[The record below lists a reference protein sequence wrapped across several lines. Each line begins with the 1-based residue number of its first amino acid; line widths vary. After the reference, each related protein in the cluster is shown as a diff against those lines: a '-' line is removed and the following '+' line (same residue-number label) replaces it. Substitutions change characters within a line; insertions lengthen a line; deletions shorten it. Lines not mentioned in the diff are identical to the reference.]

1 MKENTKEQIKN
12 RMIKKAASL
21 WGVAA
26 NEIEMSFDP
35 IVALLIAACA
45 SEIEKISGEIH
56 ESQTRVTEKL
66 IQLMTPETVYGAKP
80 AHAIL
85 FAEPI
90 EQKTLIKPEY
100 LFYFKKKFSYKNT
113 SVKYK
118 NIYFS
123 PVQDFNLIDANI
135 KFIAAGDQIL
145 EIDTKKN
152 KKEIAQNIN
161 GLPPSTLYLGL
172 LKESKS
178 VELNDISFY
187 FELQD
192 VVDKDLFYHHLK
204 NTKWFV
210 NGKEMDVSE
219 GFYNTSE
226 YRKINLD
233 VIFNDTSTKTSN
245 ICLQTNKVY
254 SKHYITVKSKK
265 NKGVK
270 KSKFEELENVIESNK
285 IKVDDD
291 IVWIKVEFPRI
302 ISNSSLKSVFC
313 SLNSFPV
320 LNRELK
326 DFTYEM
332 KEFIDIIPIKSED
345 SFLDMKSIMNTKG
358 DVYKSSLKNDTNIEK
373 GTYIVRSDNV
383 GKLEHRKAKEYIV
396 HLIELLKDESASF
409 SFFNN
414 DFLQSNLK
422 DLNQLISLLEK
433 KVQEISN
440 ETSETNYV
448 FLKPHKKKEN
458 ILVEYWTTNG
468 KMANGIKSGS
478 SLEIYKGV
486 GVKQRS
492 SFLMT
497 PSYGGQSDLSMKE
510 RLNAYRRSLLSRD
523 RIVTKEDIKALC
535 YELYDTKIKKVEIT
549 RGYINDIALN
559 KGSIQC
565 VEILLYPNSKNNT
578 ENHEWESINSNLLLF
593 LEKNS
598 LSVFPY
604 RIKLVN

>member
-1 MKENTKEQIKN
+1 MKGNSKEQIKN
-12 RMIKKAASL
+12 RMIKKAAAL
-21 WGVAA
+21 WGVAP

-35 IVALLIAACA
+35 IVSLLIAACA
-45 SEIEKISGEIH
+45 SEIEKISGEIN

-66 IQLMTPETVYGAKP
+66 IQLMTPETIYGAKP

-85 FAEPI
+85 YTEPV
-90 EQKTLIKPEY
+90 EKKTLIKSEY

-135 KFIAAGDQIL
+135 KFIATGNQMVKVDSS
-145 EIDTKKN
+145 KN
-152 KKEIAQNIN
+152 KNEVSQNIS
-161 GLPPSTLYLGL
+161 GLSPSTLYIGL
-172 LKESKS
+172 LRESNSISLK
-178 VELNDISFY
+178 DISFY

-192 VVDKDLFYHHLK
+192 VEDKELFYHHLK
-204 NTKWFV
+204 NAKWFA
-210 NGKEMDVSE
+210 NDKELNSTE
-219 GFYNTSE
+219 GFYNTAE

-233 VIFNDTSTKTSN
+233 VIFDDTSSKTSN
-245 ICLQTNKVY
+245 ISQQTNKIY
-254 SKHYITVKSKK
+254 NKYFITIKSKETI
-265 NKGVK
+265 K
-270 KSKFEELENVIESNK
+270 KSNFDELDEVITSNQL
-285 IKVDDD
+285 KVDEDL
-291 IVWIKVEFPRI
+291 IWLKIEFPRI
-302 ISNSSLKSVFC
+302 INNSILKNVYC

-326 DFTYEM
+326 EFTYEM
-332 KEFIDIIPIKSED
+332 KEYIDIVPIKTED
-345 SFLDMKSIMNTKG
+345 AFLDMKSIMNTNG
-358 DVYKSSLKNDTNIEK
+358 NIYKASIKNDSNIEK
-373 GTYIVRSDNV
+373 GTYLVRRDNV

-433 KVQEISN
+433 KVNEISN
-440 ETSETNYV
+440 ETTETNYI
-448 FLKPHKKKEN
+448 FLKPHRKREN
-458 ILVEYWTTNG
+458 LLVEYWTTNG
-468 KMANGIKSGS
+468 NAANSIKSGS

-492 SFLMT
+492 SVLMT
-497 PSYGGQSDLSMKE
+497 QSFGGESDLSMKE

-535 YELYDTKIKKVEIT
+535 YELYNDKIEKVEIT
-549 RGYINDIALN
+549 KGYMNDIARN

-565 VEILLYPNSKNNT
+565 VEVLLYPNSKKNI
-578 ENHEWESINSNLLLF
+578 ENHEWESLNSNLLLF

-598 LSVFPY
+598 LNVFPY

>member
-1 MKENTKEQIKN
+1 MKGNSKEQIKN
-12 RMIKKAASL
+12 RMIKKAAAL
-21 WGVAA
+21 WDIAP

-35 IVALLIAACA
+35 IVSLLIAACA
-45 SEIEKISGEIH
+45 SEIEKISGEIN

-85 FAEPI
+85 YTEPV
-90 EQKTLIKPEY
+90 EKKTLIKSEY

-135 KFIAAGDQIL
+135 KFIATGNQMLKVDSS
-145 EIDTKKN
+145 KN
-152 KKEIAQNIN
+152 KTEISQNIN
-161 GLPPSTLYLGL
+161 GLSPSTLYIGL
-172 LKESKS
+172 LSETNSISLK
-178 VELNDISFY
+178 DISLY

-192 VVDKDLFYHHLK
+192 VEDKELFYHHLK
-204 NTKWFV
+204 NAKWFA
-210 NGKEMDVSE
+210 NDKELDSTE
-219 GFYNTSE
+219 GFYNTAE

-233 VIFNDTSTKTSN
+233 VIFDDTSSKTSN
-245 ICLQTNKVY
+245 ISQQTNKIY
-254 SKHYITVKSKK
+254 NKYFITIKSKK
-265 NKGVK
+265 TIK
-270 KSKFEELENVIESNK
+270 KSNFDELDEVITSNQL
-285 IKVDDD
+285 KVDEDL
-291 IVWIKVEFPRI
+291 IWLKIEFPRI
-302 ISNSSLKSVFC
+302 ISNSILKNVYC

-326 DFTYEM
+326 EFTYEM
-332 KEFIDIIPIKSED
+332 KEYIDIVPIKTED
-345 SFLDMKSIMNTKG
+345 SFLDMKSIMNTSG
-358 DVYKSSLKNDTNIEK
+358 NIYKTSIKNDSNIEK
-373 GTYIVRSDNV
+373 GTYLVRRDNV

-433 KVQEISN
+433 KVNEISN
-440 ETSETNYV
+440 ETTETNYI
-448 FLKPHKKKEN
+448 FLKPHRKKEN
-458 ILVEYWTTNG
+458 LLIEYWTTNG
-468 KMANGIKSGS
+468 NVANSIKSGS

-492 SFLMT
+492 SVLMT
-497 PSYGGQSDLSMKE
+497 QSFGGESDLSMKE

-535 YELYDTKIKKVEIT
+535 YELYDDKIEKAEIT
-549 RGYINDIALN
+549 KGYMNDIARN

-565 VEILLYPNSKNNT
+565 VEVLLYPNSKKNV
-578 ENHEWESINSNLLLF
+578 ENHEWESLNSNLLLF

-598 LSVFPY
+598 LNVFPY

>member
-1 MKENTKEQIKN
+1 MKGNSKEQIKN
-12 RMIKKAASL
+12 RMIKKAATL
-21 WGVAA
+21 WGVAP

-45 SEIEKISGEIH
+45 SEIEKISGEIN

-66 IQLMTPETVYGAKP
+66 IQLMTPETIYGAKP

-85 FAEPI
+85 YTEPT
-90 EQKTLIKPEY
+90 EKKTPIKAEY

-123 PVQDFNLIDANI
+123 PVQDFNLMDANI
-135 KFIAAGDQIL
+135 KYIATGSQML
-145 EIDTKKN
+145 EIDSRKN
-152 KKEIAQNIN
+152 KREISQHIS
-161 GLPPSTLYLGL
+161 GLPASTIYIGL
-172 LKESKS
+172 LSESGS
-178 VELNDISFY
+178 ISCEDVSFY

-192 VVDKDLFYHHLK
+192 VEDKELFYHHLK
-204 NTKWFV
+204 NTKWFAG
-210 NGKEMDVSE
+210 GKELKSVE

-233 VIFNDTSTKTSN
+233 VIFDDTSSKTSN
-245 ICLQTNKVY
+245 ICQQTNKIY
-254 SKHYITVKSKK
+254 SKHFVTLKSKK
-265 NKGVK
+265 TIK
-270 KSKFEELENVIESNK
+270 KSNFSELDEVINSSK
-285 IKVDDD
+285 LKVDEDL
-291 IVWIKVEFPRI
+291 IWLKIEFPRI
-302 ISNSSLKSVFC
+302 ISNSVLKKVYC
-313 SLNSFPV
+313 SLNAFPV

-326 DFTYEM
+326 EFTYEM
-332 KEFIDIIPIKSED
+332 KEFIDIIPIKTED
-345 SFLDMKSIMNTKG
+345 SFLDMKSIQNTNG
-358 DVYKSSLKNDTNIEK
+358 EIYKASINNDSNIQK
-373 GTYIVRSDNV
+373 GTYLVRRDNV

-414 DFLQSNLK
+414 DFLQTSLK

-433 KVQEISN
+433 KVNEISN
-440 ETSETNYV
+440 ETTETNYI
-448 FLKPHKKKEN
+448 FLKPYKKKEN
-458 ILVEYWTTNG
+458 LLVEYWTTNG
-468 KMANGIKSGS
+468 AQANNIKTGS
-478 SLEIYKGV
+478 PLEIYRGV

-497 PSYGGQSDLSMKE
+497 PSFGGESDLSMKE

-535 YELYDTKIKKVEIT
+535 YELYDDKIEKVEIVK
-549 RGYINDIALN
+549 GYVNDIARN

-565 VEILLYPNSKNNT
+565 VEILLYPNSKKNI
-578 ENHEWESINSNLLLF
+578 ENHEWESLNSNLLLF

-598 LSVFPY
+598 LNVFPY